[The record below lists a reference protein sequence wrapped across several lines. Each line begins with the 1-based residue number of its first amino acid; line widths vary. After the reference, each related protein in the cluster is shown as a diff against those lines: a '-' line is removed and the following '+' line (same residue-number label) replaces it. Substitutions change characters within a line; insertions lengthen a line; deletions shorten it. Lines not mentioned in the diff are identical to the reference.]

1 MNTGIR
7 KANHGCRCLSA
18 KFIPCC
24 SGDTCANTE
33 DAAKE
38 AAMLVPGPGPSGI
51 LPSPSPYFRVFS
63 NSFLTPSSRICQPE
77 RLLLLAAF
85 VRFKKLPILPLRQRR
100 KAHLGVSLQ
109 NEGAAL
115 FKALGKLSIEG
126 LRLDRGVHVILGL
139 RCCPRH

>member
-1 MNTGIR
+1 
-7 KANHGCRCLSA
+7 
-18 KFIPCC
+18 
-24 SGDTCANTE
+24 
-33 DAAKE
+33 
-38 AAMLVPGPGPSGI
+38 MLVPGPGLSEL
-51 LPSPSPYFRVFS
+51 LPSLSPPFQGLLE
-63 NSFLTPSSRICQPE
+63 FLPHTPSCICQPK

-109 NEGAAL
+109 NEGAAP